1 MVLTYREWLPLLVLT
16 CREWLPLVGRVV
28 ELAVLVG
35 APGDSGVQQR
45 DVHFVVSVPVLQDER
60 VCNANIHTFL

>member
-1 MVLTYREWLPLLVLT
+1 MVLT
-16 CREWLPLVGRVV
+16 CREWLPVVGRVV

-35 APGDSGVQQR
+35 APRDAGVQQR
-45 DVHFVVSVPVLQDER
+45 DVNLVVSVPVLQDER